1 MEALVIKAYEDKYHQ
16 QFKEISLG
24 WLHKHHLYEKADDDL
39 LDNPQAYLDTGAF
52 IFLAHFKDEIVGTIS
67 LIPVNENTFEIL
79 KLGVVDGFKGLGIG
93 RKLMQICIDLCIE
106 KNVKSITL
114 ESSSKL
120 ESALKLYEKLGFK
133 HIEVVDVHFESA
145 DVKME
150 LKLR

>member
-1 MEALVIKAYEDKYHQ
+1 MKELLIKSYEDRYHQ
-16 QFKEISLG
+16 QFKEISLD

-39 LDNPQAYLDTGAF
+39 LDNPKKYLDKGSF
-52 IFLAHFKDEIVGTIS
+52 IFLAHFDDQVVGTIS
-67 LIPVNENTFEIL
+67 LIPVNKDSYEIL
-79 KLGVVDGFKGLGIG
+79 KLGVVDGYKGLGIG
-93 RKLMQICIDLCIE
+93 KQLMQKCIDICIM
-106 KNVKSITL
+106 KNVKTITL

-133 HIEVVDVHFESA
+133 HVEIVDAHFESA

>member
-1 MEALVIKAYEDKYHQ
+1 MKEVQIRKYEDKYHK
-16 QFKEISLG
+16 QFKKISLD
-24 WLHKHHLYEKADDDL
+24 WLHKYDLYEKSDDDL
-39 LDNPQAYLDTGAF
+39 LDNPQEYLDKGGF
-52 IFLAHFKDEIVGTIS
+52 IFLANCNDEIVGTIS
-67 LIPVNENTFEIL
+67 LIPVDDNTYEIL

-93 RKLMQICIDLCIE
+93 RKLMQICIDLCTE
-106 KNVKSITL
+106 KNAKKITL

-120 ESALKLYEKLGFK
+120 ENALKLYEKLGFK